1 MMFTPSLSAVIICI
15 ILCSCSGE
23 LIWGFTNNNAALC
36 NDFTRAGFF
45 HRHARVGNQKWVI
58 VLEGGSLCYSSDTCN
73 RRYFQS
79 HLRERYSSDFGA
91 QNIFGN
97 FDPAYVWRNTL
108 SQPRTEVINPLM
120 TSIYCFR
127 NETQFFSDTDSD
139 ELSIEGRDVLSSDC
153 DENPAFCDHGH
164 VLVPYCSSDLWLGSE
179 DTSSRQPSSLLGEEP
194 CNCWDQDCFKYNP
207 TSNNLQFTFRGE
219 TIFRSVLETLDRM
232 YDLQR
237 ASEIVLVG
245 SSAGGVGA
253 VNSAKWAREK
263 FENVSIKVITDSF
276 WFINFRNTLTQ
287 QVIGSS
293 LTDLGIILFFNI
305 LSSNQACIDLR
316 FGYPCCF
323 APQCLLLQKS
333 PVTGESYY
341 PKDVPLFA
349 LVSLYDVYLLANAL
363 SELSATDYAST
374 VGLGQQV
381 LTTIGEFGG
390 AMDASLINTAFAAS
404 QSGVKFSYYVTQCF
418 QHIYL
423 TASTLQGDDG
433 VLGSTNIEI
442 NRDIIAFE

>member
-1 MMFTPSLSAVIICI
+1 MLVEIG
-15 ILCSCSGE
+15 SGK
-23 LIWGFTNNNAALC
+23 LTWTLTNNAAALC
-36 NDFTRAGFF
+36 NDFTQAGFF
-45 HRHARVGNQKWVI
+45 HRNAKDDMQKWVI

-79 HLRERYSSDFGA
+79 HLRDRYSSDSGA

-108 SQPRTEVINPLM
+108 SQPRTEVINPRM

-139 ELSIEGRDVLSSDC
+139 ELSIESRDVLSSDC

-194 CNCWDQDCFKYNP
+194 CNCWDQDCFQYNP
-207 TSNNLQFTFRGE
+207 TSEDLQFTFRGQ

-245 SSAGGVGA
+245 YSAGGVG
-253 VNSAKWAREK
+253 VLNSAKWVRES
-263 FENVSIKVITDSF
+263 FSSVSTKIVSDSS
-276 WFINFRNTLTQ
+276 WFINFRNAITQ
-287 QVIGSS
+287 QFIGSS
-293 LTDLGIILFFNI
+293 NSSLILNI
-305 LSSNQACIDLR
+305 NQACIDFQL
-316 FGYPCCF
+316 GYPCCL
-323 APQCLLLQKS
+323 ASECLLVKKS

-341 PKDVPLFA
+341 PQDVPLFA

-363 SELSATDYAST
+363 SEISATDYASS

-381 LTTIGEFGG
+381 LTTIGEYGG
-390 AMDASLINTAFAAS
+390 AMNASLINTAIAAS

-418 QHIYL
+418 QHRYL
-423 TASTLQGDDG
+423 MASTLREHNGL
-433 VLGSTNIEI
+433 LGSTNIEI
-442 NRDIIAFE
+442 NHDVIAFK

>member
-1 MMFTPSLSAVIICI
+1 MTS
-15 ILCSCSGE
+15 
-23 LIWGFTNNNAALC
+23 NNAALC
-36 NDFTRAGFF
+36 NDFTQAGFF
-45 HRHARVGNQKWVI
+45 HRNAKDDMQKWVI
-58 VLEGGSLCYSSDTCN
+58 VLESGSLCYSSDTCN
-73 RRYFQS
+73 RRYFQA
-79 HLRERYSSDFGA
+79 HLRQRYSSDFGA
-91 QNIFGN
+91 QDN

-179 DTSSRQPSSLLGEEP
+179 DMSSRQPSSLLGEEP
-194 CNCWDQDCFKYNP
+194 CNCWDQDCFQYNP
-207 TSNNLQFTFRGE
+207 TSEDLQFTFRGQ

-253 VNSAKWAREK
+253 VNSAKWVREK
-263 FENVSIKVITDSF
+263 FGNVSIKIITDSS
-276 WFINFRNTLTQ
+276 WLINFHDILTQ
-287 QVIGSS
+287 QFEEDSNYRHILISNPACA
-293 LTDLGIILFFNI
+293 DL
-305 LSSNQACIDLR
+305 Q

-323 APQCLLLQKS
+323 APQCLLLEES
-333 PVTGESYY
+333 PVTGDSYY
-341 PKDVPLFA
+341 PQDVPLFA
-349 LVSLYDVYLLANAL
+349 LISLHDVYLLANTL
-363 SELSATDYAST
+363 SELRASDYIST

-381 LTTIGEFGG
+381 LTTMGEFGG
-390 AMDASLINTAFAAS
+390 AMNASLINTAFAAS
-404 QSGVKFSYYVTQCF
+404 QSGVKFSYYVTQCL
-418 QHIYL
+418 QHVYL
-423 TASTLQGDDG
+423 TASTLQGHDG
-433 VLGSTNIEI
+433 LLGSTIEI
-442 NRDIIAFE
+442 KHDVISFK